1 MESEKPEEQS
11 LEKLSEKIY
20 NVEVKVEKMNYF
32 LEKLLN
38 LMEEQKNEIRGLRY
52 YLH

>member
-38 LMEEQKNEIRGLRY
+38 LIEDQRHGISRLRI